1 MAEAWNPPSSA
12 STDDEPRTIV
22 VVTASNEKQAA
33 AVEVE
38 LRHRRQAGTYGENT
52 AFFAVPDPSSARVGS
67 GGATFNALIT
77 VQELVSSS
85 ARWNIEQCRVFMIHS
100 GGDSQ
105 RLPCQSVCGKAWS
118 SLPTFNAELELD
130 APIDLLLKAM
140 FSLFRGVRTGLV
152 VASSDVLLLH
162 LPSGIGSVSL
172 VPGLEG
178 DWDVASTWRLTPYV
192 KAGFTKTSGR
202 QSNVASF
209 GLGLRSDLLRPGAL
223 RNADGQ
229 VVPRAFE
236 YTFHQELN
244 LAVADM
250 RGTAPSDQF
259 LRWRNGV
266 EIDRDTGLTW
276 HNRQLRIA
284 PFALLDTYLDPPLSI
299 LTGRKADRWQGEV
312 GFSVGL
318 SPAPQL
324 LGAAVPALGFSYR
337 IAGELS
343 GWHLAIG
350 RPF

>member
-1 MAEAWNPPSSA
+1 MGVRAGAALSVVVLGGLGCTAQAEPGTALA
-12 STDDEPRTIV
+12 TDVDR
-22 VVTASNEKQAA
+22 VTASYAFA
-33 AVEVE
+33 SE
-38 LRHRRQAGTYGENT
+38 L
-52 AFFAVPDPSSARVGS
+52 GS
-67 GGATFNALIT
+67 GIYEINGRALQIY
-77 VQELVSSS
+77 
-85 ARWNIEQCRVFMIHS
+85 
-100 GGDSQ
+100 
-105 RLPCQSVCGKAWS
+105 RLPFALQYDGWRLT
-118 SLPTFNAELELD
+118 LPVTVGLLD
-130 APIDLLLKAM
+130 
-140 FSLFRGVRTGLV
+140 FR
-152 VASSDVLLLH
+152 SSDVLLLQ

-178 DWDVASTWRLTPYV
+178 DWDVAPNWRLTPYV

-209 GLGLRSDLLRPGAL
+209 GLGLRSDLLRPGAT

-250 RGTAPSDQF
+250 RGTAPGDQF
-259 LRWRNGV
+259 LRWRNGL
-266 EIDRDTGLTW
+266 ELDRHTGLIW

-284 PFALLDTYLDPPLSI
+284 PFALLDTYLEPPTSI
-299 LTGRKADRWQGEV
+299 LTGRKTDRWQGEV
-312 GFSVGL
+312 GFSLSL

>member
-1 MAEAWNPPSSA
+1 MFARVLTAALSGAALCCGSLVVQAEPGTALA
-12 STDDEPRTIV
+12 TDVDR
-22 VVTASNEKQAA
+22 VTASYAFA
-33 AVEVE
+33 SE
-38 LRHRRQAGTYGENT
+38 L
-52 AFFAVPDPSSARVGS
+52 GS
-67 GGATFNALIT
+67 GIYEINGRALQIY
-77 VQELVSSS
+77 
-85 ARWNIEQCRVFMIHS
+85 
-100 GGDSQ
+100 
-105 RLPCQSVCGKAWS
+105 RLPFALQHDGWRLT
-118 SLPTFNAELELD
+118 LPVTVGLLD
-130 APIDLLLKAM
+130 
-140 FSLFRGVRTGLV
+140 FR
-152 VASSDVLLLH
+152 SSDVLLLH

-172 VPGLEG
+172 MPGLEG
-178 DWDVASTWRLTPYV
+178 DWDVASNWRLTPYG

-209 GLGLRSDLLRPGAL
+209 GVGLRSDLLRPGAT

-229 VVPRAFE
+229 VLPRALE

-250 RGTAPSDQF
+250 RGIAPSDQF

-266 EIDRDTGLTW
+266 EIDRYTG
-276 HNRQLRIA
+276 HNWGTRQLRFA
-284 PFALLDTYLDPPLSI
+284 PFALLDTYLEPPLSI
-299 LTGRKADRWQGEV
+299 ITGRKSDRWQGEV
-312 GFSVGL
+312 GFSLSL

>member
-1 MAEAWNPPSSA
+1 MFARALLAALPVVVLCGLGCTAQAEPGTALA
-12 STDDEPRTIV
+12 TDVDR
-22 VVTASNEKQAA
+22 VTASYAFA
-33 AVEVE
+33 SE
-38 LRHRRQAGTYGENT
+38 L
-52 AFFAVPDPSSARVGS
+52 GS
-67 GGATFNALIT
+67 GIYEINGRALQIY
-77 VQELVSSS
+77 
-85 ARWNIEQCRVFMIHS
+85 
-100 GGDSQ
+100 
-105 RLPCQSVCGKAWS
+105 RLPFALQHDGWRLT
-118 SLPTFNAELELD
+118 LPVTVGLLD
-130 APIDLLLKAM
+130 
-140 FSLFRGVRTGLV
+140 FR
-152 VASSDVLLLH
+152 SSDVLLLH

-178 DWDVASTWRLTPYV
+178 DWDVASNWRLTPYV